1 MALSKEYHFSIWYCC
16 LNKLSDSHL
25 HNKIFSNKEKRA
37 YENVLFVNLFTATI
51 IVISTMTDYKSER
64 YNFINIKTLSSII

>member
-16 LNKLSDSHL
+16 LNKLNDSHL